1 MNRMKVWREM
11 KLKSSSTDIIN
22 FYNLIYPETPYR
34 YWVSDSNGK
43 TYVNTRVHSGKAIFT
58 KYTKIAELKDP
69 YNHYISVNS
78 YTLNEV
84 YKSVKSGEISKI
96 VIDLDDK
103 NNPDVTIVDA
113 RKLVEL
119 FNEMDYDV
127 IPIKT
132 GQKGI
137 HLHLKLRTLKHPQID
152 KAIKSLFTKISN
164 QLNITT
170 MDMAVMADQTARVTR
185 LPGSYHTSTGNA
197 CVPIDIYS
205 AGTIEDLDHLD
216 ITDLTFNTGNN
227 TLEKAITRYN
237 HSFKRYKAP
246 KPKSK
251 AYGMIANIDCNID
264 WHVMDK
270 VFPDLYEHG
279 QQRGDKYIVSCPF
292 HDDKHPSAFYTD
304 KLFYYSSCNIG
315 VGVWKLLIEHAGY
328 DRGDAMQLIQKYQ

>member
-1 MNRMKVWREM
+1 MIVWREM
-11 KLKSSSTDIIN
+11 KLKGSSKDIIN

-43 TYVNTRVHSGKAIFT
+43 TYLNTRVHSGKALFN

-84 YKSVKSGEISKI
+84 YKSVKSGEISKL

-103 NNPDVTIVDA
+103 NNPDATIVDA

-185 LPGSYHTSTGNA
+185 LPGSYHTSTGNT

-205 AGTIEDLDHLD
+205 AETIEDMDHLD

-227 TLEKAITRYN
+227 TLEKAIRKYSQ
-237 HSFKRYKAP
+237 SFKPYKVP
-246 KPKSK
+246 KPKLKSK
-251 AYGMIANIDCNID
+251 AYGLITPDKFD
-264 WHVMDK
+264 WFIMDK
-270 VFPDLYEHG
+270 IFPDLYEHG
-279 QQRGDKYIVSCPF
+279 QQNGDKYTVSCPF

-304 KLFYYSSCNIG
+304 RVFHCSTCDISM
-315 VGVWKLLIEHAGY
+315 GVWNLLTEHAGY
-328 DRGDAMQLIQKYQ
+328 DRGDAMRLIKKYQ